1 MQTKVNANP
10 TKEFFISML
19 VRDIDIKAAIME
31 LIDNSID
38 GAKRLRPDGDFSG
51 LCIYINFDK
60 DFFQIIDNCGGMSIE
75 TATDYAFRFGR
86 SAQRPPEKSN
96 QKFTG
101 VFGIGMKRS
110 LFRIGREFEVSSK
123 TETESFSLNVDVD
136 EWLKD
141 TSPDW
146 SFELSSA
153 QSGLCN
159 EVDKTG
165 TCITVKR
172 LYEGI
177 SNQFQLTY
185 FTNALISYIERYHT
199 LAVESGMEILINSHP
214 IMFTSAQFIQSENV
228 VPYSLSIDN
237 GPVRINIIAGIAPMG
252 TPENAG
258 WHIYCNGRLVV
269 YADKTALTGWGTEG
283 VRQYHPSLAF
293 FRGFVFFES
302 NQQEELPWNT
312 SKTNVDASSK
322 YYICA
327 LVKMREATKVI
338 LDECRTLVDSDLED
352 KVEAQIFNKKATCD
366 LTSSLIAKLV
376 KENHTFSLNIP
387 EAKEIMQMT
396 SISFKKPTDLVTMMK
411 KQMRARSNKEIGS
424 KAFDYYL
431 RKECDYDGE

>member
-1 MQTKVNANP
+1 MPTKVNANP

-19 VRDIDIKAAIME
+19 TRDIDIKAAIME

-38 GAKRLRPDGDFSG
+38 GAKRMRPDGNFSG
-51 LCIYINFDK
+51 LYIHINYNK
-60 DFFQIIDNCGGMSIE
+60 DSFQITDNCGGMSIE

-86 SAQRPPEKSN
+86 PSQRPPEKSE

-123 TETESFSLNVDVD
+123 TETETFTLNVDVD

-146 SFELSSA
+146 TFELSSA
-153 QSGLCN
+153 ESEQCN
-159 EVDKTG
+159 EKDTTG
-165 TCITVKR
+165 TSITVKR
-172 LYEGI
+172 LYDGI

-199 LAVESGMEILINSHP
+199 LTVESGMEILVNSHP
-214 IMFTSAQFIQSENV
+214 ITFTSAQLVRSENV

-237 GPVRINIIAGIAPMG
+237 GPVRINIIAGIAPRG
-252 TPENAG
+252 KPENAG

-269 YADKTALTGWGTEG
+269 YADKTSLTGWGTEG

-302 NQQEELPWNT
+302 SQQEELPWNT

-327 LVKMREATKVI
+327 LVKMREATKAI
-338 LDECRTLVDSDLED
+338 LDECKTLIDADLED
-352 KVEAQIFNKKATCD
+352 KVEEEIFDKRTICALN
-366 LTSSLIAKLV
+366 SSLIATLV
-376 KENHTFSLNIP
+376 KSNRTFSLNVP
-387 EAKEIMQMT
+387 EAKEKVQMT
-396 SISFKKPTDLVTMMK
+396 SISFKKATELVEIMK
-411 KQMRARSNKEIGS
+411 KQMRAKSNKEIGS
-424 KAFDYYL
+424 RAFDYYL